1 MSRYTGP
8 KNKKARQEGVDLGLK
23 TPGTNAFASLLR
35 RIKIRPGQ
43 HGQRMRRRTSD
54 FGRQLREKQ
63 KVKYLY
69 GILEKQFHLYY
80 EKASRVRGV
89 TGELLLQQLEQ
100 RLDNVVYRLGFAPT
114 RAASRQLVRHGHVL
128 ANEKTVTIP
137 SYKVLVGD
145 VVRLRITSASIPQIK
160 QTLENKATQVP
171 EWLQAKGI
179 AGKVM
184 RLPVRDD
191 VHEDIQEQLIVEFYS
206 R

>member
-145 VVRLRITSASIPQIK
+145 VVRLRTTSASIPQIK

>member
-8 KNKKARQEGVDLGLK
+8 KNKKARQEGTDLGLK
-23 TPGTNAFASLLR
+23 TTGSNAYASLLR
-35 RIKIRPGQ
+35 RIKIKPGM
-43 HGQRMRRRTSD
+43 HGQRMRRKTSD

-80 EKASRVRGV
+80 QKASKVQGV

-100 RLDNVVYRLGFAPT
+100 RLDNVVYRMNIVPT
-114 RAASRQLVRHGHVL
+114 RASARQMVRHGHILV
-128 ANEKTVTIP
+128 NEKTVTIP

-145 VVRLRITSASIPQIK
+145 VVRLRTKSVAIPHIK
-160 QTLENKATQVP
+160 QTLENATAQTP
-171 EWLQAKGI
+171 GWLQVKGT

-191 VHEDIQEQLIVEFYS
+191 IQEDVQEQLIVEFYS

>member
-23 TPGTNAFASLLR
+23 TAGSNAYASLLR

-43 HGQRMRRRTSD
+43 HGQRMRRKMSD

-80 EKASRVRGV
+80 EKASKVQGV

-100 RLDNVVYRLGFAPT
+100 RLDNVVYRMGFTPT
-114 RAASRQLVRHGHVL
+114 RAAARQIIRHGHIIV
-128 ANEKTVTIP
+128 NDTTVTIP

-145 VVRLRITSASIPQIK
+145 VVRLRIKSAAIPQIK
-160 QTLENKATQVP
+160 LAMENTSGQIP
-171 EWLQAKGI
+171 TWLQVKGT
-179 AGKVM
+179 AGKIM
-184 RLPVRDD
+184 RLPIR
-191 VHEDIQEQLIVEFYS
+191 EDINEDVQEQLIVEFYS

>member
-1 MSRYTGP
+1 
-8 KNKKARQEGVDLGLK
+8 
-23 TPGTNAFASLLR
+23 
-35 RIKIRPGQ
+35 
-43 HGQRMRRRTSD
+43 
-54 FGRQLREKQ
+54 
-63 KVKYLY
+63 
-69 GILEKQFHLYY
+69 
-80 EKASRVRGV
+80 
-89 TGELLLQQLEQ
+89 
-100 RLDNVVYRLGFAPT
+100 
-114 RAASRQLVRHGHVL
+114 LVRHGHVL

>member
-1 MSRYTGP
+1 
-8 KNKKARQEGVDLGLK
+8 QEGVDLGLK

-145 VVRLRITSASIPQIK
+145 VVRLRTTSASIPQIK

>member
-145 VVRLRITSASIPQIK
+145 VVRLRTTSALIPQIK